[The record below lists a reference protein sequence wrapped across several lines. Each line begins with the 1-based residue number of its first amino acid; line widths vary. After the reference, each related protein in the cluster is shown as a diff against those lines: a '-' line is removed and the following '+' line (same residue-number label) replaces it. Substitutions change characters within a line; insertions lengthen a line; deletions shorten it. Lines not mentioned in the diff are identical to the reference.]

1 MNPEAEAELTKRFL
15 EFKRSSS
22 KIGLEEALMQFKTF
36 GQQDWKFEVLCELF
50 YIQLN
55 VQHEVTERANKNIRA
70 NLRLLN
76 NEAFL
81 RENGV
86 LIFEV
91 IELYDEIEYNQGD
104 ICCWKYLLEGF
115 VHISTR
121 CELIKGLSKD
131 NPYTYRDFIDQ
142 LLQCVHKLN
151 SIYAIQLSE
160 MIFKIIEEYPDYAPM
175 VRFKLVEMQILP
187 DLVTRLTVIYC
198 RDLVEFLNGVF
209 YGKSTWFLVQSANS
223 GQYFMKMKQRI
234 IAEIETN
241 MSDLQT
247 NHLAIS
253 SAIRALAGIV
263 GYFGIKLVDTEVVS
277 LLKLLRL
284 TGTERLVQLSLCLIL
299 LSADQYLKKQK
310 ELSQVLV
317 QILQS
322 EISEM
327 PLLILVYFQT
337 DAIQQIE
344 DSIRSV
350 LGMQVP
356 IPKLGLFEMQK
367 LFRSLKTNSI

>member
-1 MNPEAEAELTKRFL
+1 M
-15 EFKRSSS
+15 
-22 KIGLEEALMQFKTF
+22 
-36 GQQDWKFEVLCELF
+36 LCELF

-76 NEAFL
+76 NETFL
-81 RENGV
+81 KENGV
-86 LIFEV
+86 LVFEV
-91 IELYDEIEYNQGD
+91 IELFDEIEHGEGN
-104 ICCWKYLLEGF
+104 IACWKYLLEGF

-121 CELIKGLSKD
+121 CELVKGLSKN
-131 NPYTYRDFIDQ
+131 NPYAYRDFIDQ

-160 MIFKIIEEYPDYAPM
+160 MIFKVIEEYPDYAFM
-175 VRFKLVEMQILP
+175 ARFKLIEMQILP

-198 RDLVEFLNGVF
+198 RDIVEFLNGVF
-209 YGKSTWFLVQSANS
+209 YGKSTWFLVQSINS
-223 GQYFMKMKQRI
+223 GHLFIKMKQRI
-234 IAEIETN
+234 IAEIESN
-241 MSDLQT
+241 MSDVQT

-253 SAIRALAGIV
+253 LAIRALAGIV
-263 GYFGIKLVDTEVVS
+263 GYFGIKLVDAEVLS
-277 LLKLLRL
+277 LLKVLSL
-284 TGTERLVQLSLCLIL
+284 TSKERLVQLSLCLIL
-299 LSADQYLKKQK
+299 LAADRFLKKQK

-317 QILQS
+317 QTLQS

-344 DSIRSV
+344 DSIRSI

-356 IPKLGLFEMQK
+356 TAKLGLFEMQK